1 MRRVKVLLLTVGMV
15 FISTQF
21 ADAHADLVRSFPK
34 ANSTLTK
41 SPKYVQLEFAE
52 ALTTLK
58 NKNANTITILGAKS
72 LKVLTS
78 KISVTKGIARVDI
91 PGQLKSGI
99 YTVQYRV
106 VSADGHVLKSQF
118 KFTLR

>member
-1 MRRVKVLLLTVGMV
+1 MRNVKVLLLTVGLV
-15 FISTQF
+15 FSGTQT
-21 ADAHADLVRSFPK
+21 ALAHAELVKSFPV

-41 SPKYVQLEFAE
+41 SPKYVQLEFGE
-52 ALTTLK
+52 VLTTLK

-78 KISVTKGIARVDI
+78 KVSGTKGIARVDI
-91 PGQLKSGI
+91 PGQLKAGN

>member
-1 MRRVKVLLLTVGMV
+1 MRNLKVLLLSVGLV
-15 FISTQF
+15 FSGTQSSV
-21 ADAHADLVRSFPK
+21 AHAELVKSFPV
-34 ANSTLTK
+34 ANSNITK
-41 SPKYVQLEFAE
+41 SPMYVQLEFAE

-58 NKNANTITILGAKS
+58 NKNPNTITILGAKS
-72 LKVLTS
+72 LKIPTS

-91 PGQLKSGI
+91 PGQLKAGN
-99 YTVQYRV
+99 YTVRYRV

>member
-1 MRRVKVLLLTVGMV
+1 
-15 FISTQF
+15 
-21 ADAHADLVRSFPK
+21 
-34 ANSTLTK
+34 
-41 SPKYVQLEFAE
+41 LEFAE

-58 NKNANTITILGAKS
+58 NKNANSITILGAKS

>member
-1 MRRVKVLLLTVGMV
+1 MRNLKVLLLSVGLV
-15 FISTQF
+15 FSGTQCSV
-21 ADAHADLVRSFPK
+21 AHAELVKSFPV
-34 ANSTLTK
+34 ANSNITK

-58 NKNANTITILGAKS
+58 NKNPNTITILGAKS
-72 LKVLTS
+72 LKSPTS

-91 PGQLKSGI
+91 PGQLKAGN
-99 YTVQYRV
+99 YTVRYRV

>member
-1 MRRVKVLLLTVGMV
+1 MRNVKVLLLTVGLV
-15 FISTQF
+15 FSGTQT
-21 ADAHADLVRSFPK
+21 ALAHAELVKSFPV
-34 ANSTLTK
+34 ANSNITK

-58 NKNANTITILGAKS
+58 NKNPNTITILGAKR
-72 LKVLTS
+72 LKIPTS

-91 PGQLKSGI
+91 PGQLKAGN
-99 YTVQYRV
+99 YTVRYRV

>member
-1 MRRVKVLLLTVGMV
+1 MRRVKVLLVTVGLV
-15 FISTQF
+15 FSSTQF

-58 NKNANTITILGAKS
+58 NKNANSIVILDSKAK
-72 LKVLTS
+72 KIETS
-78 KISVTKGIARVDI
+78 KILINRGVARVEFI
-91 PGQLKSGI
+91 GTLKPGKYLVK
-99 YTVQYRV
+99 YRI
-106 VSADGHVLKSQF
+106 VSADGHVLNAQF
-118 KFTLR
+118 KFTLS

>member
-1 MRRVKVLLLTVGMV
+1 MRNLKVLLLSVGLV
-15 FISTQF
+15 FSGTQCSV
-21 ADAHADLVRSFPK
+21 AHAELVKSFPV
-34 ANSTLTK
+34 ANSNITK

-58 NKNANTITILGAKS
+58 NKNPNTITILGAKS
-72 LKVLTS
+72 LKIPTS

-91 PGQLKSGI
+91 PGQLKAGN